1 MSIAQIASDPPK
13 NSNNVDEVFLYQAAV
28 ENRDGLYASEADLAM
43 VGQDVEDWRE
53 LPDSQQEEDIE
64 LPELPPHLIR
74 LEVKVFRSQASGCSC
89 SCSREEEGQ

>member
-28 ENRDGLYASEADLAM
+28 ENRDGLYASEADLAL
-43 VGQDVEDWRE
+43 VGQDGRK